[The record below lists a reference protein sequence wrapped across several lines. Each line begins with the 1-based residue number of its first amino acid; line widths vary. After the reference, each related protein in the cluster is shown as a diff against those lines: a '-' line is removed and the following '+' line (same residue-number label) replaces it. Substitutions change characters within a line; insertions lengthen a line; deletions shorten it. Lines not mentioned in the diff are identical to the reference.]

1 MPDRIGNP
9 CVVVVVIAVAVVVV
23 VNLLEDLLRYNSTD
37 VSLIPGLDIGVRKII
52 LAAPSMRRSKCVW
65 EVDERKNLL

>member
-23 VNLLEDLLRYNSTD
+23 VNLLEDLLWYNSTD

-52 LAAPSMRRSKCVW
+52 LAAPPMRRT
-65 EVDERKNLL
+65 

>member
-23 VNLLEDLLRYNSTD
+23 VNLLEDLLWLWYNSTD
-37 VSLIPGLDIGVRKII
+37 ASLIPGLDIGVRKII
-52 LAAPSMRRSKCVW
+52 LAAPPVRGT
-65 EVDERKNLL
+65 

>member
-23 VNLLEDLLRYNSTD
+23 VNLLEDLLWLWYNSTD
-37 VSLIPGLDIGVRKII
+37 VRDLGSR
-52 LAAPSMRRSKCVW
+52 
-65 EVDERKNLL
+65 